1 MENLVLRAIPTLG
14 QYSPFDL
21 PKAVQFPLYS
31 YQPWAN
37 GAFRGSQNFRLR
49 KLDAPHQPAGTSVA
63 FVSREISFAHATV
76 QLIQ

>member
-21 PKAVQFPLYS
+21 PKALQFPLYS

-49 KLDAPHQPAGTSVA
+49 KLDAPHQPADSCKVILYWHLCRIC
-63 FVSREISFAHATV
+63 VS
-76 QLIQ
+76 